1 MSRIRLLL
9 SFLCVAFA
17 VAVALMKPLPSRAG
31 NNGAAPAMPAPTGA
45 EAAGAQPTVKAK
57 RRSTQLHLPFG
68 KRVVD
73 FAKHF
78 VGTRYVYG
86 GSSPRS
92 RLRLL
97 RASCAT
103 STATSGSRCPTRATR
118 QFDLGR
124 RVGRWALRPGDLVF
138 FDGLGHVGIYVGNGR
153 FIHAPHTGTRVRIET
168 LAGWYGARFVGGR
181 RLRSAAAALLDLRRG
196 DDRRVR
202 RTDAA
207 GGRAQA
213 RGAAR
218 RAAGVEPL
226 LREHRPRQ
234 RLHGLQ
240 PDPARRRRR

>member
-31 NNGAAPAMPAPTGA
+31 DGVAPGMPAPTNA
-45 EAAGAQPTVKAK
+45 EPTGAQPTVKEK
-57 RRSTQLHLPFG
+57 RRSPQLHLPFG

-86 GSSPRS
+86 GSSPH
-92 RLRLL
+92 
-97 RASCAT
+97 
-103 STATSGSRCPTRATR
+103 SGFDCSGLVRYVYGHFGISLPHSSYG

-138 FDGLGHVGIYVGNGR
+138 FDGLGHVGMYIGNGR

-181 RLRSAAAALLDLRRG
+181 RLRSA
-196 DDRRVR
+196 
-202 RTDAA
+202 
-207 GGRAQA
+207 
-213 RGAAR
+213 
-218 RAAGVEPL
+218 
-226 LREHRPRQ
+226 
-234 RLHGLQ
+234 
-240 PDPARRRRR
+240 